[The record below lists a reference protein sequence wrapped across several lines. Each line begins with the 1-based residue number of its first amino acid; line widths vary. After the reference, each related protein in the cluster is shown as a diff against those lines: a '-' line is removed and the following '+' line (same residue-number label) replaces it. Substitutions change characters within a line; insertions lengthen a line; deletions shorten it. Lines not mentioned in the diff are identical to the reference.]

1 MSRRALSKTEL
12 DLAKTF
18 RDDVLNSDRTS
29 FACGGVIPS
38 SLIKV
43 DDLVLYYQ
51 DISDE
56 GGQEPNGRL
65 W

>member
-12 DLAKTF
+12 DLAQTF
-18 RDDVLNSDRTS
+18 RDDVLNSDRIS

-38 SLIKV
+38 SLVKV

-51 DISDE
+51 KFSDE
-56 GGQEPNGRL
+56 GGQEPKGQL